1 MKTHHVKETIVRSED
16 QGPQPEIECA
26 EDGTAATA
34 TWLVPAGQ
42 LLDNSEAPDELGT
55 GGYVYFTLDSAPTD
69 VIRESEGGEFVDFAG
84 AKLNEPASV
93 SITTEVEPGV
103 DYRAHLLLAYEGDD
117 GARVHTDTVFVCEA
131 PVAETTTTTVA
142 QPTTTDTPDT
152 LPFTGAAH
160 ADWML
165 PIALALTA
173 LGSGIILGASR
184 LFRSD
189 E

>member
-16 QGPQPEIECA
+16 EGPTPDIECA

-42 LLDNSEAPDELGT
+42 LLDDSEAPEELDT

-69 VIRESEGGEFVDFAG
+69 VIKGVEGGETADFSG
-84 AKLNEPASV
+84 ANIDGPTPV

-103 DYRAHLLLAYEGDD
+103 DYRAHLLLAYDD
-117 GARVHTDTVFVCEA
+117 GTMVHDDTVFVCEA
-131 PVAETTTTTVA
+131 PVAEATTTTVA

-152 LPFTGAAH
+152 LPLTGAAGT
-160 ADWML
+160 DLLL
-165 PIALALTA
+165 PLAIVLT
-173 LGSGIILGASR
+173 GLGATILAVTHR
-184 LFRSD
+184 LFGGS